1 MPAPRAGG
9 CGVLGLPSRLLR
21 VPAGSDEQSGSFFS
35 LPSPSL
41 PFVSYLLKNRG
52 PQSEP
57 FPGREKKIKKLKG
70 EKCRGKKS
78 SSTRHFKERN

>member
-9 CGVLGLPSRLLR
+9 CGAVGLPSRLLR
-21 VPAGSDEQSGSFFS
+21 VPAGSDGQSGSFFS

-57 FPGREKKIKKLKG
+57 FLGREKKIIIKRREVQRKKILQHKA
-70 EKCRGKKS
+70 
-78 SSTRHFKERN
+78 F